1 MRRETEFLEIL
12 RKSTREKKVEWC
24 DWEGE
29 KMNFGND
36 IIEIHS
42 TVQPLPVKCSSGS
55 ARIRFSNCG
64 NQVGKIVRNWEER
77 KYELWQPS
85 CQKWKKK
92 KFVVVEIYGGIKKNS
107 VTSIIFLQQITGD

>member
-1 MRRETEFLEIL
+1 MKFIIVINTVQNYLAKWKELLNFDNAVAKIV
-12 RKSTREKKVEWC
+12 RKSMREKKIEWC

-55 ARIRFSNCG
+55 ARMIY
-64 NQVGKIVRNWEER
+64 Q
-77 KYELWQPS
+77 LW
-85 CQKWKKK
+85 
-92 KFVVVEIYGGIKKNS
+92 
-107 VTSIIFLQQITGD
+107 